1 MILLSGHSRTAAKK
15 IPLEAL
21 SLSLKERESTAA
33 MTPADMD
40 GITMQSWMA
49 DDTEPGKDIVWR
61 VRSIQQQFAVDTPT
75 VQLEHVINVLRDR
88 IIFGEV
94 TPADMGGGD
103 TCTAEQAVRFI
114 LGKQSDWKLGK
125 FDFSTTEGAWKFDGD
140 SLYEALSRVSDSL
153 EEPWWTFD
161 TTKYPFT
168 LNIIKKPSGVA
179 CELRPGRNLSAV
191 TKTIDKTGMYTRF
204 YPIGKDELKL
214 SGNGYVSKN
223 EDVYGVICKSEV
235 DQSLETEA
243 ALRRRANARLR
254 KHAHP
259 TVEVQAEGVELA
271 EATGESIDKLTLG
284 RLCRIPL
291 EEFGTTIEERIVSL
305 DYRDKLG
312 QPESVRITLSNK
324 SDDAKVDLARIIAE
338 EIREG
343 AGPSGRGRGGR
354 GSAKQ
359 AKEDHAWFEDTDKHV
374 AMCAVGIIG
383 TDAQGEPNWV
393 RLSRLDVNEDGI
405 VGTVQ
410 SVQGDMVVA
419 ESRIHQ
425 TETSINQTVQAIG
438 KDGKITAASICTAIN
453 RGSSEVLIDADHIR
467 LTGSTTIAGLLSV
480 SGGDLIVSKNIC
492 AGLGSGNY
500 IQGGSL
506 RLVGSSSSQGANVQT
521 LTASDISEMII
532 KAAVSGNNT
541 LQLWK
546 HGDSTAGAPS
556 ITFSRAVASW
566 DLGWSSGT
574 FTAKAKPQN
583 DSATTTIEQG
593 TTSWDD
599 KTVTIWINARNSDHP
614 SQLVSTGR
622 YVQATYSGGGS
633 DYPYTKTLRCTGA
646 TFSQSEWVYTFRYT
660 SSSSGLFVSGN
671 DYKFHHNSGYT

>member
-204 YPIGKDELKL
+204 YPIGKDDLKL

-271 EATGESIDKLTLG
+271 AATGESIDKLTLG

-291 EEFGTTIEERIVSL
+291 TEFNTTIEERIVSL

-410 SVQGDMVVA
+410 SIQGDVVVA

-425 TETSINQTVQAIG
+425 TETSISQTVQAIG

-532 KAAVSGNNT
+532 KAAVSGNT

-546 HGDSTAGAPS
+546 HGDSTAGTPS
-556 ITFSRAVASW
+556 ITFSRAV
-566 DLGWSSGT
+566 GT
-574 FTAKAKPQN
+574 WEWGGSNGKIKVTAKPQN
-583 DSATTTIEQG
+583 QSVSVDVRVAGDATITENGTYTYKAQYEDSEGSYWNFGAEKTITVDVAGGSYSGRNFNCTKKEQAYPGSTTYIYTFTLEG
-593 TTSWDD
+593 NYSFSAGNTYTFYRTSW
-599 KTVTIWINARNSDHP
+599 
-614 SQLVSTGR
+614 
-622 YVQATYSGGGS
+622 
-633 DYPYTKTLRCTGA
+633 
-646 TFSQSEWVYTFRYT
+646 
-660 SSSSGLFVSGN
+660 
-671 DYKFHHNSGYT
+671 

>member
-1 MILLSGHSRTAAKK
+1 MILLSGHSRTAARK

-21 SLSLKERESTAA
+21 SLSLKERESTAT
-33 MTPADMD
+33 MTPSDMT
-40 GITMQSWMA
+40 GINTESWLA
-49 DDTEPGKDIVWR
+49 DDTEPGKGIVWR
-61 VRSIQQQFAVDTPT
+61 VRSIQTQYALNTPT

-88 IIFGEV
+88 IIFGEI
-94 TPADMGGGD
+94 TASDISGGD
-103 TCTAEQAVRFI
+103 TCTAEQAVRYI
-114 LGKQSDWKLGK
+114 LRQQSDWKLGT
-125 FDFSTTEGAWKFDGD
+125 FEFSGTSGAYKFDGD

-153 EEPWWTFD
+153 EDPWWTFD
-161 TTKYPFT
+161 TTVYPFV
-168 LNIIKKPSGVA
+168 LNIIKKPTGVT

-191 TKTIDKTGMYTRF
+191 TRTIDKAGMYTRF
-204 YPIGKDELKL
+204 YPIGKDDLTL
-214 SGNGYVSKN
+214 SGTKYISKN
-223 EDVYGVICKSEV
+223 EDAYGVICKSEV
-235 DQSLETEA
+235 DQSLETEE
-243 ALRRRANARLR
+243 ALRKRANDRLR

-259 TVEVQAEGVELA
+259 TVEIQAEGVELA
-271 EATGESIDKLTLG
+271 AATGESLDKLTLG

-312 QPESVRITLSNK
+312 QPENVRITLSNK
-324 SDDAKVDLARIIAE
+324 SDDAKVDLARIIAQ

-359 AKEDHAWFEDTDKHV
+359 NKEDHAWFEDTDRHV

-383 TDAQGEPNWV
+383 TDAQGNPNWT
-393 RLSRLDVNEDGI
+393 RLSRLEANEDGI
-405 VGTVQ
+405 YGSVQ
-410 SVQGDMVVA
+410 SVQGDLVVA
-419 ESRIHQ
+419 ESRIQQ
-425 TETSINQTVQAIG
+425 TETSISQTVQAVG
-438 KDGKITAASICTAIN
+438 KDGKITAASIVAAIN
-453 RGSSEVLIDADHIR
+453 RGSSEVLIEADHIR
-467 LTGSTTIAGLLSV
+467 LTGSTTIAGLLNV

-492 AGLGSGNY
+492 AGLGGGNY

-521 LTASDISEMII
+521 LTASDISGMII
-532 KAAVSGNNT
+532 KAEVSGNT
-541 LQLWK
+541 LRMWR
-546 HGDSTAGAPS
+546 HGDSTTGTPS

-574 FTAKAKPQN
+574 FTAKANPQN
-583 DSATTTIEQG
+583 QSATTTIEQG

-614 SQLVSTGR
+614 SQSVSTGR

-633 DYPYTKTLRCTGA
+633 EYPYSKTLTCTGA

-671 DYKFHHNSGYT
+671 TYKFHHNSGYT

>member
-1 MILLSGHSRTAAKK
+1 M
-15 IPLEAL
+15 
-21 SLSLKERESTAA
+21 
-33 MTPADMD
+33 
-40 GITMQSWMA
+40 
-49 DDTEPGKDIVWR
+49 
-61 VRSIQQQFAVDTPT
+61 
-75 VQLEHVINVLRDR
+75 LRDR

-153 EEPWWTFD
+153 EDPWWSFD

-204 YPIGKDELKL
+204 YPIGKDDLKL

-271 EATGESIDKLTLG
+271 AATGESIDKLTLG

-324 SDDAKVDLARIIAE
+324 SDDAKMDLARIIAQ

-383 TDAQGEPNWV
+383 TDAQGNPNWT
-393 RLSRLDVNEDGI
+393 RLSRLQVDENGI
-405 VGTVQ
+405 YGTVQ
-410 SVQGDMVVA
+410 SVQGDMVIA
-419 ESRIHQ
+419 ESRIQQ
-425 TETSINQTVQAIG
+425 TETSITQTVQAIG
-438 KDGKITAASICTAIN
+438 KDGKITAASICLAIN
-453 RGSSEVLIDADHIR
+453 NGSSEASISADRIR
-467 LTGSTTIAGLLSV
+467 LGDGKTKLSSTMTVV
-480 SGGDLIVSKNIC
+480 SGGGVYITQPLMAKNI
-492 AGLGSGNY
+492 
-500 IQGGSL
+500 
-506 RLVGSSSSQGANVQT
+506 T
-521 LTASDISEMII
+521 LTSGSHIRFDGNGTTITES
-532 KAAVSGNNT
+532 KAASVVNGLRINRDGNTYT
-541 LQLWK
+541 LQ
-546 HGDSTAGAPS
+546 S
-556 ITFSRAVASW
+556 ITLGDAEWTDVGNFSRAVSTWSW
-566 DLGWSSGT
+566 GGGSGKINV
-574 FTAKAKPQN
+574 TALPQN
-583 DSATTTIEQG
+583 QTKSVNVSIDGRTTITQNGDYVYTVDYENSDG
-593 TTSWDD
+593 DD
-599 KTVTIWINARNSDHP
+599 VSTGATKTVTVN
-614 SQLVSTGR
+614 V
-622 YVQATYSGGGS
+622 SGGGS
-633 DYPYTKTLRCTGA
+633 DYPYSKTMTCTSKTYSGG
-646 TFSQSEWVYTFRYT
+646 TWVYTLRYSVNN
-660 SSSSGLFVSGN
+660 SSLWNVDQS
-671 DYKFHHNSGYT
+671 YTFHHNSGYT

>member
-21 SLSLKERESTAA
+21 SLSLKERESTAT

-161 TTKYPFT
+161 TTKYPFV

-204 YPIGKDELKL
+204 YPIGKDDLKL

-271 EATGESIDKLTLG
+271 AATGESLDKLTLG

-291 EEFGTTIEERIVSL
+291 EEFNTTIEERIVSL

-312 QPESVRITLSNK
+312 QPENVRITLSNK
-324 SDDAKVDLARIIAE
+324 SDDAKMDLARIIAQ

-383 TDAQGEPNWV
+383 TDAQGNPNWT
-393 RLSRLDVNEDGI
+393 RLSRLEVNEDGI
-405 VGTVQ
+405 YGSVQ
-410 SVQGDMVVA
+410 SVQGDLVVA
-419 ESRIHQ
+419 ESRIQQ
-425 TETSINQTVQAIG
+425 TETSITQTVQAIG
-438 KDGKITAASICTAIN
+438 KDGKITAASICLAIN
-453 RGSSEVLIDADHIR
+453 NGSSEASISADRIRLDGQTTINDIMTVSDRKVLIKTGMRVSGDIMTES
-467 LTGSTTIAGLLSV
+467 LTLRYGASSVTMTEANLETTIKQASV
-480 SGGDLIVSKNIC
+480 SGN
-492 AGLGSGNY
+492 
-500 IQGGSL
+500 
-506 RLVGSSSSQGANVQT
+506 T
-521 LTASDISEMII
+521 LTLTPYA
-532 KAAVSGNNT
+532 
-541 LQLWK
+541 
-546 HGDSTAGAPS
+546 GDP

-583 DSATTTIEQG
+583 QSATTTIEQG

-614 SQLVSTGR
+614 SQSVSTGR

-633 DYPYTKTLRCTGA
+633 DYPYTKTLTCTGA

-671 DYKFHHNSGYT
+671 TYKFHHNSGYT